1 MDATT
6 TSPPLIDSLPPTADK
21 LDGPALLTVHEVAG
35 LLHCSAR
42 TVYRLADGGR
52 MPRPVR
58 LGALV
63 RWHRATINEW
73 IDAGCPAPQRKVTR

>member
-1 MDATT
+1 M
-6 TSPPLIDSLPPTADK
+6 
-21 LDGPALLTVHEVAG
+21 TVQEVAD

-73 IDAGCPAPQRKVTR
+73 IDAGCPTPQRKVG

>member
-6 TSPPLIDSLPPTADK
+6 TSPPPSATHRPTADA
-21 LDGPALLTVHEVAG
+21 LDSPALLTVHEVAG

-58 LGALV
+58 LGTLV
-63 RWHRATINEW
+63 RWHRATINDW
-73 IDAGCPAPQRKVTR
+73 IDAGCPASQRSAR

>member
-6 TSPPLIDSLPPTADK
+6 TPSPPITDRMPPADTPQR
-21 LDGPALLTVHEVAG
+21 PALLTVHEVAD

-42 TVYRLADGGR
+42 TVYRLADSGR

-63 RWHRATINEW
+63 RWRRATINDW
-73 IDAGCPAPQRKVTR
+73 IDAGCPAPQRRAR

>member
-6 TSPPLIDSLPPTADK
+6 ATSPPIAGHTPPADMP
-21 LDGPALLTVHEVAG
+21 DGPALLTVHEVAG

-42 TVYRLADGGR
+42 TVYRLADSGR

-73 IDAGCPAPQRKVTR
+73 IDGGCPAPQRRVR